1 MHEFLTIWFFGFIN
15 WLLGAVDGIESF
27 TIPLF
32 ELYFFIPS
40 PLIVL
45 LLSGTNNSPFSKN
58 FN

>member
-32 ELYFFIPS
+32 ELYFFKTD
-40 PLIVL
+40 VF
-45 LLSGTNNSPFSKN
+45 SGTTTSP
-58 FN
+58 